1 MQDDIK
7 DPYAQPPSPPTSTP
21 APTEPELDSPLKFKT
36 PDEVAAHDEDIKL
49 DLSQEEPVNELAP
62 KPPKAKRKFWPPS
75 KKQMIISG
83 VIILV
88 LAIIGGGLYLA
99 ISHHKTTVA
108 TITTPKPKIAKP
120 ISDLIPSTLTGQ
132 LVAPSVNQRPITA
145 VMIENLPPA
154 RPQSGLSQAGVV
166 IEALTEGGITRF
178 EAFFQN
184 NLPTYVGPVRSVR
197 PYFLDWALGFD
208 APIAHDGGSAQALAE
223 IPSLGVKNLDYLD
236 NPNYYTRISSRQP
249 PHNLYT
255 SLPNLIKLEAS
266 NNWTSSNFSGW
277 PRKADAPVKNPN
289 ATNINF
295 TLSYST
301 YNVAYSYDPSTNS
314 YNRSEGGAPQIGA
327 NTNKQISPKVV
338 IGMVVPWSQG
348 SLDTSN
354 AYYSVYQDVG
364 SGQAYVFQDGTL
376 TLGQWNKPSAQAP
389 LSFTTASGQ
398 PLKLNAGQTWI
409 TVLASSSDINY
420 N

>member
-7 DPYAQPPSPPTSTP
+7 DPYAQPSIPSTP
-21 APTEPELDSPLKFKT
+21 QSSEPQLDSSPQFKT
-36 PDEVAAHDEDIKL
+36 PDEVAAHDEDISL
-49 DLSQEEPVNELAP
+49 DLSKEELTNESKT
-62 KPPKAKRKFWPPS
+62 KPPKVKRKFWPPS
-75 KKQMIISG
+75 KKQAIISS
-83 VIILV
+83 VIILA
-88 LAIIGGGLYLA
+88 LIIASSLFLA
-99 ISHHKTTVA
+99 ISHHKTTVV
-108 TITTPKPKIAKP
+108 TIKASKPKTSKP
-120 ISDLIPSTLTGQ
+120 ISDLVPSTLTGQ

-208 APIAHDGGSAQALAE
+208 APLAHDGGSAQALAE
-223 IPSLGVKNLDYLD
+223 IPSLGIKDLDYLD
-236 NPNYYTRISSRQP
+236 NPNYFTRISSRQP

-266 NNWTSSNFSGW
+266 NNWTSSTFTGW
-277 PRKADAPVKNPN
+277 PRKPDAPAKNPN

-301 YNVAYSYDPSTNS
+301 YNVSYSYNPSTDS

-327 NTNKQISPKVV
+327 NSNKQISPKVV

-348 SLDTSN
+348 SLDTSD
-354 AYYSVYQDVG
+354 AYYSVYQDIG

-376 TLGQWNKPSAQAP
+376 TIGQWNKPSAQAP
-389 LSFTTASGQ
+389 LSFTTSSGQ
-398 PLKLNAGQTWI
+398 VLKLNAGQTWI
-409 TVLASSSDINY
+409 TVLGTSGAINY